1 MATVML
7 FHHVRGLTDDVESF
21 ADDLRSGG
29 HRVITPDLYDGR
41 TFADLDAGVTHVDA
55 VGLDEIL
62 RAASVAAEGLPA
74 GVVYAGFSLGA
85 LCAHR
90 LVQTRSDASG
100 ALLYHHG
107 DVPMT
112 TFAHSW
118 PAGVDLQI
126 HVAEDDPFHEPEITR
141 DFVASVGSDAE
152 LFLYPGSGHLFCD
165 PASRGYD
172 ASARA
177 LVLDR
182 SLELLDR
189 HG

>member
-7 FHHVRGLTDDVESF
+7 FHHVRGLTEDVESF
-21 ADDLRSGG
+21 ADALRSGG
-29 HRVITPDLYDGR
+29 HRVIVPDLYAGR
-41 TFADLDAGVTHVDA
+41 TFADLDAGVAHADA

-62 RAASVAAEGLPA
+62 RSASVAADSLPG

-90 LVQTRSDASG
+90 LAQTRSGASG

-107 DVPMT
+107 DVPMD
-112 TFAHSW
+112 TFGESW
-118 PAGVDLQI
+118 PSGVPVQI

-141 DFVASVGSDAE
+141 DFVERAGSSAE

-165 PASRGYD
+165 PTSPGYD
-172 ASARA
+172 SSARSLTLA
-177 LVLDR
+177 RSLDMLDR
-182 SLELLDR
+182 V
-189 HG
+189 G